1 MSEFVT
7 VGETLALL
15 VSPSAGPLRHAA
27 SLRLGVAGA
36 ESNVAVGIRR
46 LGHTAAWLGRVGND
60 ELGRLVLAR
69 IRGEDIA
76 AYARLDPEASTG
88 LMLKEQRVVGLSRV
102 IYYRSN
108 SAGSRLGVDDLD
120 EPVISKARVLHLTG
134 ITPALSRSARETV
147 WSAVDIA
154 SAAGAMISLDYNYRA
169 ALWRPEDARR
179 ELRDLTR
186 VADVVFAGE
195 SEARL
200 VVDADSPAELAQSL
214 ASLGPPEVIIKRGLS
229 GAVGFIDGTRVEV
242 PAVPVQTVDPVGA
255 GDAFVAGYLAARLD
269 GANGARRLSEAAL
282 AGAFAVTVH
291 GDWEGLPERQEM
303 DLLKQTRGTVLR

>member
-15 VSPSAGPLRHAA
+15 ASPIAGPLRHATN
-27 SLRLGVAGA
+27 LRLGVAGA

-46 LGHTAAWLGRVGND
+46 LGHTAGWLGRVGDD

-76 AYARLDPEASTG
+76 AYAQLDPEASTG
-88 LMLKEQRVVGLSRV
+88 LMLKEQRVVGLSKV
-102 IYYRSN
+102 IYYRAN

-120 EPVISKARVLHLTG
+120 EHVISNARVLHLTG
-134 ITPALSRSARETV
+134 ITPALSRSAREAV

-154 SAAGAMISLDYNYRA
+154 SAAGAVISLDYNYRA
-169 ALWRPEDARR
+169 ALWRPEDAGR
-179 ELRDLTR
+179 ELRDLTK
-186 VADVVFAGE
+186 VAHVVFAGE

-200 VVDADSPAELAQSL
+200 VVDADSPAELAKSL
-214 ASLGPPEVIIKRGLS
+214 AKLGPTEAIIKLGPS
-229 GAVGFIDGTRVEV
+229 GAVGCIEEDRVEV

-269 GANGARRLSEAAL
+269 GAISVRRLNEAAL
-282 AGAFAVTVH
+282 AGAFAVTVQ

-303 DLLKQTRGTVLR
+303 DLLEQTRGTVLR